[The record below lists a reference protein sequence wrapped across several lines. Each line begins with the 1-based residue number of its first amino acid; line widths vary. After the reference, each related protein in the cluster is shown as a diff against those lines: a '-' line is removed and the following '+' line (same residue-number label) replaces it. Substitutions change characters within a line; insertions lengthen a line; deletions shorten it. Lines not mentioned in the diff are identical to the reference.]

1 MLWFGVVCTVLIINI
16 QIRMNDILNYNV
28 LIFFT
33 MAGSSIASIIRIG
46 VDIFK
51 VI

>member
-1 MLWFGVVCTVLIINI
+1 
-16 QIRMNDILNYNV
+16 MNDSLDYNV
-28 LIFFT
+28 LISFT
-33 MAGSSIASIIRIG
+33 MAGSSIASIIWRG